1 VSSEVT
7 GDRYIPRATYRVQ
20 LHAGFT
26 LDDAAGIVD
35 YLDELGIS
43 DLYCSPYLQARAGS
57 THGYDVVNH
66 RRISPELGGE
76 KAHGRLVDALA
87 ERGMGHVLDV
97 VPNHMTV
104 AERANWWWW
113 EVLRNGR
120 SSQFAPY
127 FDIEWEPHG
136 EKLDRKVLVPILGDH
151 YGRALES
158 GELQLAL
165 DEGEVVVRYY
175 EHIYPIS
182 LASLEGVRGYDEPIA
197 DVITRINSDIEAL
210 HALLE
215 QQHYRLALWKT
226 AGYELNYRRFF
237 AINDLVAL
245 RMENPMVFDH
255 VHELVLG
262 LIEEGRLQGLRID
275 HIDGLREPDTY
286 LSRLRNEAGDA
297 YIVVEKILESD
308 EELPRWPVEGTT
320 GYEFLNSLGGLFVDP
335 NGEKPITDI
344 YEGFTGESTEI
355 EDLTRD
361 AKLRMMR
368 TELAT
373 DMERLT
379 DLFQHVCELHR
390 RHRDFTRFELRH
402 TLLETIAAFPVYRTY
417 VNARTRAVSDQD
429 ERWVAQATE
438 TARGL
443 RPDLDPELFSFLGD
457 LLLLRI
463 PGDSEDELAM
473 RFQQVS
479 GPVMAKGV
487 EDTLFYTFNR
497 LVALNEVGGDPA
509 RFGVSPEDFHRLM
522 AQAQERW
529 PHSMVTTS
537 THDTKR
543 SEDVR
548 ARISLLSEI
557 PERWGDALDR
567 WSGDAQRHRRGRA
580 PSRNDEY
587 LMFQTLVGAW
597 PISPDRMV
605 EFMAKSAKEAKAH
618 TSWIEP
624 SAEYDTALEGF
635 VRSVMDDERLMHQID
650 EFVAPLVHPGWVTSM
665 SQALIK
671 LTAPGVPDI
680 YQGQELWDLSLVDPD
695 NRRPIDYDERRRLL
709 GALRNSSPESTWAE
723 VDAGGPKLF
732 VTSRA
737 LRVRRQRQRAFQ
749 GSYAPVPVTGSKAH
763 NAIAFVR
770 GGEVITIAPR
780 LVLSIGGDWEDAA
793 VNLPEGLW
801 RDEFTGDS
809 FDGRDIPLSYLLSR
823 FQVALLTK
831 ERSAK

>member
-1 VSSEVT
+1 VSSEH
-7 GDRYIPRATYRVQ
+7 YIPRATYRVQ

-66 RRISPELGGE
+66 RRISLELGGE
-76 KAHGRLVDALA
+76 EAHSRMVDALA
-87 ERGMGHVLDV
+87 DRSMGHVLDV

-104 AERANWWWW
+104 AERANRWWW
-113 EVLRNGR
+113 EVLRNGP

-127 FDIEWEPHG
+127 FDIDWDPQG

-151 YGRALES
+151 YGRVLEN

-165 DEGEVVVRYY
+165 DEGEVVVGYF
-175 EHIYPIS
+175 EHVYPIS
-182 LASLEGVRGYDEPIA
+182 LASLEGVRGYDEPIK
-197 DVITRINSDIEAL
+197 DVITRINNDTEAL

-245 RMENPMVFDH
+245 RMENPLVFDH
-255 VHELVLG
+255 VHELVLD
-262 LIEEGRLQGLRID
+262 LLDHGRLQGLRID

-286 LSRLRNEAGDA
+286 LSRLRHEAGNA
-297 YIVVEKILESD
+297 YVVVEKILESD
-308 EELPRWPVEGTT
+308 EELPAWPVEGTT
-320 GYEFLNSLGGLFVDP
+320 GYEFLNALGGLFVDP
-335 NGEKPITDI
+335 HGEKPITDI

-355 EDLTRD
+355 EDLTRG
-361 AKLRMMR
+361 AKLVMMR

-373 DMERLT
+373 DLERLT

-390 RHRDFTRFELRH
+390 RHRDFTRFELRNAL
-402 TLLETIAAFPVYRTY
+402 TETIAAFPVYRSY
-417 VNARTRAVSDQD
+417 VNARTRQVTEQD
-429 ERWVAQATE
+429 ERWVVEATE
-438 TARGL
+438 TAIDR
-443 RPDLDPELFSFLGD
+443 RPDLDPELFSFLAD
-457 LLLLRI
+457 LLLLRHE
-463 PGDSEDELAM
+463 GDAEAELAM

-487 EDTLFYTFNR
+487 EDTLFYNYNR
-497 LVALNEVGGDPA
+497 LTSLNEVGGNPA
-509 RFGVSPEDFHRLM
+509 RFGVAPEDFHRLM
-522 AQAQERW
+522 TRAQERW
-529 PHSMVTTS
+529 PHSMLTTS

-567 WSGDAQRHRRGRA
+567 WSEQAHRHRKGRA

-597 PISPDRMV
+597 PISTDRMV
-605 EFMAKSAKEAKAH
+605 EFMAKSAKEAKTH

-624 SAEYDTALEGF
+624 NAEYDTALEAF
-635 VRSVMDDERLMHQID
+635 VREVMDDERLMQHIG
-650 EFVAPLVHPGWVTSM
+650 EFVRPLVHPGWVTSM
-665 SQALIK
+665 SQTLIK
-671 LTAPGVPDI
+671 LTAPGMPDI

-695 NRRPIDYDERRRLL
+695 NRRPVDYDERRRLL
-709 GALRNSSPESTWAE
+709 AALRNASPESTWAE

-737 LRVRRQRQRAFQ
+737 LRVRRQHPRAFH
-749 GSYAPVPVTGSKAH
+749 GSYEPVTVTGSKAH
-763 NAIAFVR
+763 NVIAFVR
-770 GGEVITIAPR
+770 GGDVITIAPR
-780 LVLSIGGDWEDAA
+780 LVLSIGGEWEDTA
-793 VNLPEGLW
+793 VSLPEGRW

-823 FQVALLTK
+823 FQVALLTR
-831 ERSAK
+831 ERTAR